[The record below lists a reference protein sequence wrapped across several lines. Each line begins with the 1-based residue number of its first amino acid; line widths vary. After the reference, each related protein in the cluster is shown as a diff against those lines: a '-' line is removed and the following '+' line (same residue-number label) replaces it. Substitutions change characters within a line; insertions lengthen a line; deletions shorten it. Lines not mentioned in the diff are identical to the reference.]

1 LNYQAEAATE
11 PDRAKRRSRD
21 RDEENPGASA
31 GAKLKKII
39 RPTNFWRRK
48 NLPHGRLGAGRAP
61 GALAQ
66 TGRPNPRHADLRAGP
81 SGKQENYGKIN

>member
-21 RDEENPGASA
+21 RDEENPRASA

-39 RPTNFWRRK
+39 TPTNFWRRE
-48 NLPHGRLGAGRAP
+48 NLPP